1 MALVLLDRAKVVA
14 TSMTGTL
21 PNYTL
26 TNTPETGFVDFTG
39 VGDGNTTYYT
49 AIDGVGNF
57 EIGIGTFAT
66 SGAVLTRTDGN
77 VIKSTNSNNKV
88 NWPSNSTPTVFITQP
103 ADKAIYKDAT
113 DVVALT
119 SDITVN
125 GKVITMTGSANDTAT
140 LTAGTNGT
148 FTIATT
154 DATGASGDILLD
166 ADGDVTLDA
175 SQVLNLTSA
184 GNVDFT
190 FGTGGGVTLIE
201 GSTPI
206 FLISSAGITFLSG
219 TCDSVAVTNSTTN
232 THFPVAFH
240 DNSNKLLD
248 SVNNTSDFTFNPSIT
263 ELTLK
268 GTDANDGGTLNLES
282 SELDPANGDIIGS
295 IKFATPD
302 YAQGSDGATTA
313 AAIEAEADATFS
325 QTVNQTDL
333 VFKLGSSGA
342 ATEVARFEH
351 EKNLVLGNNL
361 KLNSDGSKVRFGVDF
376 DVELVHVHD
385 VGLRINS
392 DKKLMFGDADTY
404 IHQSAD
410 GILELVADGAL
421 KHNTKIIPTVNKAIG
436 LAIVFG

>member
-1 MALVLLDRAKVVA
+1 MAHVLLDRAKVVA

-26 TNTPETGFVDFTG
+26 TNTPETGFVDFTD

-113 DVVALT
+113 DVVSLT
-119 SDITVN
+119 SDVTVS

-154 DATGASGDILLD
+154 DATSANGDILLD

-184 GNVDFT
+184 GNANLT
-190 FGTGGGVTLIE
+190 FSATGGVTVSA

-206 FLISSAGITFLSG
+206 FLITSAGIIFITG
-219 TCDSVAVTNSTTN
+219 ACDSVVVTDSTTN

-248 SVNNTSDFTFNPSIT
+248 SVNNTSDFTFNPSIS
-263 ELTLK
+263 ELTIR

-295 IKFATPD
+295 IKFATD
-302 YAQGSDGATTA
+302 YFAGGDGATTA

-325 QTVNQTDL
+325 QTVNKTDL

-342 ATEVARFEH
+342 ATEVGRFEH
-351 EKNLVLGNNL
+351 EKNLVVGNNL
-361 KLNSDGSKVRFGVDF
+361 KLNSDSSKVRFGVDF
-376 DVELVHVHD
+376 DVELLHVHNT
-385 VGLRINS
+385 GLLLNS
-392 DKKLMFGDADTY
+392 SRQLQFGDSGTY

>member
-14 TSMTGTL
+14 TSMSGTGD
-21 PNYTL
+21 NYTL
-26 TNTPETGFVDFTG
+26 TNAPPTGFVDFTG
-39 VGDGNTTYYT
+39 VGDGNTTYYVATDT
-49 AIDGVGNF
+49 AGSF
-57 EIGIGTFAT
+57 EIGIGTFT
-66 SGAVLTRTDGN
+66 LSTEVLTRTDGN

-88 NWPSNSTPTVFITQP
+88 NWPSNSTPTVFIAQP
-103 ADKAIYKDAT
+103 ADKAIFKDA
-113 DVVALT
+113 V
-119 SDITVN
+119 TVN
-125 GKVITMTGSANDTAT
+125 GKAITMTGSTNDTAT

-184 GNVDFT
+184 GNANLT
-190 FGTGGGVTLIE
+190 FGSGGGVTVLE
-201 GSTPI
+201 GSTPLFVI
-206 FLISSAGITFLSG
+206 STLGISFLNG

-248 SVNNTSDFTFNPSIT
+248 SANNTSDFTFNPSIA
-263 ELTLK
+263 ELTIQ

-282 SELDPANGDIIGS
+282 NELEPANGDIIGS
-295 IKFATPD
+295 IKFATPS
-302 YAQGSDGATTA
+302 YLLGNDGATTA
-313 AAIEAEADATFS
+313 AAIEAEADATFT
-325 QTVNQTDL
+325 QTVNKTDL

-342 ATEVARFEH
+342 ATEVGRFEH
-351 EKNLVLGNNL
+351 EANLVVGNNL
-361 KLNSDGSKVRFGVDF
+361 KLNSDSSKIRFGVDF
-376 DVELVHVHD
+376 DVELAHVHD

-392 DKKLMFGDADTY
+392 DKKFMFGDADTY

-421 KHNTKIIPTVNKAIG
+421 KHNTKIIPTVNKTIG